1 MVQTGW
7 RVYEGGGE
15 TASVASRPSL
25 RASGAGELAVLWRG
39 TDV

>member
-1 MVQTGW
+1 MVQTGR

-15 TASVASRPSL
+15 TASVAGRPSL
-25 RASGAGELAVLWRG
+25 GASVAGERAALRRG